1 MEIMFNFSERVVDE
15 VQCAAK
21 VTTKQL
27 EDLLKYDEA
36 LDIVAGKQE
45 TEDWEFDDVV
55 LNEIVKNKG
64 ELIAEKPF
72 LHDSMITETE
82 YGLSEEEKLEAEL
95 LYQQESAINARNGSY
110 ERIASNSSQNPE
122 FEARLRELHYQN
134 GAFKGSL

>member
-1 MEIMFNFSERVVDE
+1 MDE

-36 LDIVAGKQE
+36 LDIVTGEQK
-45 TEDWEFDDVV
+45 TDDWDFDDRV
-55 LNEIVKNKG
+55 LNRIVENNG

-95 LYQQESAINARNGSY
+95 LYQQESAIHARNASF
-110 ERIASNSSQNPE
+110 ERIIGTTTNNPE
-122 FEARLRELHYQN
+122 FDARLREFQYQN
-134 GAFKGSL
+134 GAFRGSL